1 MGCATPSTRRTVEV
15 ALLEV
20 SHLSTRFDTLE
31 GEVKAVND
39 VCFRL
44 DEGETIGVVG
54 ESGAGK
60 SQLFMTIM
68 GLLAANGRAS
78 GSACFRGTELLGLSQ
93 AELNRIRGSRIAMI
107 FQDAMTSL
115 NPYLR
120 ISRQMTEVLVTHRGM
135 GERAARRAAIDM
147 LDRVR
152 IPQAARRFDMYPHEF
167 SGGMRQR
174 VMIAMALLCRPDLLI
189 ADEPTTALDVTIQ
202 AQILELLRDIK
213 RDGNMAIVLIT
224 HALGVVAGL
233 CERVLVMYG
242 GRIVEEAPVRDIFY
256 DPQHP
261 YTQAL
266 LRSTPR
272 LDAAIGEL
280 RAIPGQSPN
289 LQRLPPGC
297 AFNERC
303 ELRIARC
310 LVEEPAL
317 REIGAKGRRRKACH
331 LDRPPPFPSPLA
343 GERREG
349 AA

>member
-1 MGCATPSTRRTVEV
+1 MAM

-20 SHLSTRFDTLE
+20 SRLNTRFDTPE

-39 VCFRL
+39 VGFSL
-44 DEGETIGVVG
+44 AEGETVGVVG
-54 ESGAGK
+54 ESGSGK
-60 SQLFMTIM
+60 SQVFLTIL
-68 GLLAANGRAS
+68 GLLAANGRAA
-78 GSACFRGTELLGLSQ
+78 GSARFRGTELLGMRP

-107 FQDAMTSL
+107 FQDSMTSL

-135 GERAARRAAIDM
+135 GESQARPAAIAM

-152 IPQAARRFDMYPHEF
+152 IPEAKRRFDMYPHEF

-174 VMIAMALLCRPDLLI
+174 VMIAMALLCEPDLLI
-189 ADEPTTALDVTIQ
+189 ADEPTTALDATIQ
-202 AQILELLRDIK
+202 AQILDLMRELK
-213 RDGNMAIVLIT
+213 RTSNTAIVTIT

-233 CERVLVMYG
+233 CDRVLVMYG
-242 GRIVEEAPVRDIFY
+242 GRIVEDAPVRQIFY

-261 YTQAL
+261 YTQGL

-272 LDAAIGEL
+272 LDETSAEEL
-280 RAIPGQSPN
+280 RTIPGQPPN

-303 ELRIARC
+303 AWRMERC
-310 LVEEPAL
+310 RVEEPAL
-317 REIGAKGRRRKACH
+317 REIDPGRRKACH
-331 LDRPPPFPSPLA
+331 L
-343 GERREG
+343 ERLD
-349 AA
+349 ATA

>member
-1 MGCATPSTRRTVEV
+1 V

-20 SHLSTRFDTLE
+20 RHLNTRFDTPE

-39 VCFRL
+39 LCFTVG
-44 DEGETIGVVG
+44 EGETVGVVG
-54 ESGAGK
+54 ESGSGK
-60 SQLFMTIM
+60 SQVFLTIM
-68 GLLAANGRAS
+68 GLLAANGRAT
-78 GSACFRGTELLGLSQ
+78 GSARFRGTELIGLRQ
-93 AELNRIRGSRIAMI
+93 EELNRIRGSRIAMI
-107 FQDAMTSL
+107 FQDSMTSL

-120 ISRQMTEVLVTHRGM
+120 ISRQMTEVLATHRGM
-135 GERAARRAAIDM
+135 GETEARAAAIAM

-152 IPQAARRFDMYPHEF
+152 IPEARRRFDMYPHEF

-174 VMIAMALLCRPDLLI
+174 VMIAMALLCQPDLLI

-202 AQILELLRDIK
+202 AQILDLMRELK
-213 RDGNMAIVLIT
+213 RSSNTAIILIT

-256 DPQHP
+256 HPQHP
-261 YTQAL
+261 YTHGL

-272 LDAAIGEL
+272 LDEASPEEL
-280 RAIPGQSPN
+280 RTIPGQPPN

-303 ELRIARC
+303 SWRMERC
-310 LVEEPAL
+310 LVEEPPV
-317 REIGAKGRRRKACH
+317 REAGEDRRKACH
-331 LDRPPPFPSPLA
+331 L
-343 GERREG
+343 ERLDET
-349 AA
+349 A